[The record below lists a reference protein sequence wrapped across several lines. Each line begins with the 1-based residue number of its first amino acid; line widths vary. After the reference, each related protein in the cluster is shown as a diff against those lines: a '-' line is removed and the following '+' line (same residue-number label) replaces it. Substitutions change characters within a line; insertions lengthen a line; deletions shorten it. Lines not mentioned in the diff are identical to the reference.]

1 MFPLMILDFVK
12 HLTFVK
18 APGISVYNNNGVFVV
33 ICLLLNIVKF
43 SDILYNYTTSS
54 SSTKLT
60 SMIWG
65 FYI

>member
-33 ICLLLNIVKF
+33 ICLLFEYCKVF
-43 SDILYNYTTSS
+43 
-54 SSTKLT
+54 
-60 SMIWG
+60 
-65 FYI
+65 